1 MEVTDIVEKTKSR
14 SKIFIDDEFAFVL
27 YKGELRIYKI
37 KKNQEISES
46 VYDEIMEKVLP
57 KRAKLRCMNLLKSRS
72 YTEKQLSD
80 KLKQGDYPQ
89 KSIIEAIE
97 YVKAYHYVNDL
108 QYAKDYY
115 EYQKEFRS
123 RQRIKQDLIHK
134 GITKE
139 ILEEIFSASD
149 MENQDEEFQDLE
161 VEQILKLLKKKK
173 YDESI
178 STYDDKRKIYAFLL
192 RKGFSSDK
200 IQHVMKIYNTD

>member
-14 SKIFIDDEFAFVL
+14 SKIFINDEFAFVL